1 MKWIIVALSIALS
14 LQSGAQQTS
23 ENSGTYV
30 YKVLGR
36 QDSME
41 VVFRDSLFVIGL
53 PNVGIIK
60 PKTGTRVGRIQLQGG
75 DIYREGNRI
84 EIKPYKASR
93 MNLTIY
99 AWENGTQKLAYSKII
114 TVTARSLPVVYIG
127 NVRQDSIIKKEELMT
142 DVGIL
147 IRQDELHR
155 SLWFVVQSFSLEFRK
170 GDKVITL
177 ISYSNRLTPLMRKYA
192 ARQPEGTP
200 LRIRNVNYI
209 DNLNELNT
217 LKRATIFV
225 DELPVLMSITNQ

>member
-1 MKWIIVALSIALS
+1 MKWIIIGLCVTLSF
-14 LQSGAQQTS
+14 QSEAQES
-23 ENSGTYV
+23 RENSGTYV
-30 YKVLGR
+30 YKILGR
-36 QDSME
+36 KDSMQ

-53 PNVGIIK
+53 PNIGIIK

-75 DIYREGNRI
+75 KVYREGNRI
-84 EIKPYKASR
+84 EIKPYKTST

-99 AWENGTQKLAYSKII
+99 AWENGAQKLAYSQII
-114 TVTARSLPVVYIG
+114 TVTSRPAAVVYIG
-127 NVRQDSIIKKEELMT
+127 AVRQDSIIKKEDLLK

-147 IRQDELHR
+147 IRQDELHI
-155 SLWFVVQSFSLEFRK
+155 SLWFAVQSFSLEFRK
-170 GDKVITL
+170 GDKLVTL

-217 LKRATIFV
+217 LKSATIFV
-225 DELPVLMSITNQ
+225 DTNPIVLSVNSE